1 MKRVPLDSVAFAT
14 MVLCCFIWGFT
25 QVTIKLAAA
34 DVSPVMQSGLRSM
47 LATVLLFGWTRLRGI
62 PLFDRDGTLKAGLI
76 AGVLFAGEFLFIYAG
91 LAHTGASRMVVF
103 IYTAPC
109 LTALGLHWFV
119 PGERL
124 HRAQWIGIMLA
135 FCGILVAF
143 GDGFASSP
151 ASLLGDA
158 FGVIGGVLWAAT
170 TVWIRATGL
179 TRTSPAKVLFYQLA
193 MCSVTMPIASWLMGE
208 AGVIA
213 WTPIAV
219 ASLMYQGAIVAFAT
233 YLTWFWL
240 LSRYLGGRLA
250 VFGFLTPLFGVITG
264 VVVLSEPLRPAFLGA
279 LAMVGAGIWLVNA
292 RRE

>member
-1 MKRVPLDSVAFAT
+1 VKRVPLDSVAFAT

-47 LATVLLFGWTRLRGI
+47 LATALLFGWTRLRGI

-76 AGVLFAGEFLFIYAG
+76 AGVLFAAEFLFIYAG

-124 HRAQWIGIMLA
+124 HRWQWFGILLA
-135 FCGILVAF
+135 FGGIIAAF

-151 ASLLGDA
+151 GSLLGDA
-158 FGVIGGVLWAAT
+158 FGVLGGVLWAAT

-219 ASLMYQGAIVAFAT
+219 ASLIYQGAIVAFAT

-264 VVVLSEPLRPAFLGA
+264 AVVLHEPLRPAFLGA
-279 LAMVGAGIWLVNA
+279 LALVGTGIWLVNA
-292 RRE
+292 KH

>member
-1 MKRVPLDSVAFAT
+1 

-47 LATVLLFGWTRLRGI
+47 LATALLFGWARLRGI
-62 PLFDRDGTLKAGLI
+62 PLFDRDGTLKVGLI

-119 PGERL
+119 TGERL
-124 HRAQWIGIMLA
+124 HRGQWIGIVLA
-135 FCGILVAF
+135 FCGMLVAF

-208 AGVIA
+208 PGVIA
-213 WTPIAV
+213 FTPIAI
-219 ASLMYQGAIVAFAT
+219 ASLVYQGAIVAFAT

-250 VFGFLTPLFGVITG
+250 VFGFLTPLFGVMAG
-264 VVVLSEPLRPAFLGA
+264 AVVLGEPLRPAFLGA

-292 RRE
+292 RR